1 MRRRQIVAA
10 AAALAVEQGFLPLPP
25 ERLARAVGV
34 SKALVYGYFP
44 DQHELFNAVLI
55 HEFSALEAAGLEAAS
70 QDGPLEATALAC
82 AEIYFRHVCD
92 RGPVIHVVLR
102 DVYMAR
108 RVDPKVAAIRDRI
121 ARRLARRIR
130 AELGLPPDEAVAALT
145 LATTIPEDAGRLV
158 WQGDLSPQ
166 GGLEL
171 CRRLTSAAVA
181 GLRRT

>member
-70 QDGPLEATALAC
+70 QDGPLEATALA
-82 AEIYFRHVCD
+82 
-92 RGPVIHVVLR
+92 
-102 DVYMAR
+102 
-108 RVDPKVAAIRDRI
+108 
-121 ARRLARRIR
+121 
-130 AELGLPPDEAVAALT
+130 
-145 LATTIPEDAGRLV
+145 
-158 WQGDLSPQ
+158 
-166 GGLEL
+166 
-171 CRRLTSAAVA
+171 
-181 GLRRT
+181 